1 MLHDPLSL
9 ARRLGLVV
17 LTDGP
22 LARPRSVVAVVEAAL
37 RAGAPAIQ
45 LRNKGDSARALLE
58 VGRTLRRLTREAGA
72 LLLVNDRIDVAL
84 ALEADGVHLGP
95 DDVPVAAARRF
106 VPDDFLIGRSADDPE
121 VAAQAVRDG
130 ADYIGCGTV
139 YATST
144 KPDAGS
150 VIGVDGLRRV
160 ARAVPV
166 PVVGIG
172 GITAERAPHV
182 LATGACGVAVVGA
195 IMAAAD
201 VEGEVRAFMKATL

>member
-1 MLHDPLSL
+1 MLQDPLSL
-9 ARRLGLVV
+9 ARRLALVV

-22 LARPRSVVAVVEAAL
+22 LARPRSVVEVVEAAL

-45 LRNKGDSARALLE
+45 LRNKGEPARALLE

-95 DDVPVAAARRF
+95 DDVPVAAARRI
-106 VPDDFLIGRSADDPE
+106 VPDDFLIGRSADDRE

-144 KPDAGS
+144 KLDAGS
-150 VIGVDGLRRV
+150 VIGIDGLRRV

-166 PVVGIG
+166 PVLGIG
-172 GITAERAPHV
+172 GITAERAPDV
-182 LATGACGVAVVGA
+182 LATGARGVAVVGA

-201 VEGEVRAFMKATL
+201 VEGAVRAFMKATL